1 MQMICEISGLTML
14 TITVGL
20 HIRLEGVPVN
30 ISEYCATSAFRIK
43 SFSSWK
49 CRYMSDKLQEILPTT
64 AKSKKIIEPRF
75 FFSFMCNLQ
84 SLQTNGR
91 LIFNPKYI

>member
-75 FFSFMCNLQ
+75 FLALCATYKVYKQMADLYSIQ
-84 SLQTNGR
+84 S
-91 LIFNPKYI
+91 I